1 MSSLNGS
8 SFFGKLT
15 INFSPYNLQAN
26 YLFNDIIYKTAL
38 YIQINEHKKCSF
50 ILKNISKC
58 NIFTIFLPNLLKSL
72 KYPCAFKN
80 ILGVI

>member
-1 MSSLNGS
+1 MTRTRSALPLSVRRRR
-8 SFFGKLT
+8 
-15 INFSPYNLQAN
+15 ADN